1 MGKPKPSVE
10 SGMMRFL
17 WGRLVWV
24 LRLGRN
30 RNRQRKVKGHLR
42 WGSRQASGH
51 RTEGPPVTLEAQF
64 PVWPVEL
71 GSQEKDWKRC
81 AMDSS
86 QDSPGNR
93 ITGCL

>member
-1 MGKPKPSVE
+1 M
-10 SGMMRFL
+10 
-17 WGRLVWV
+17 VWV

-51 RTEGPPVTLEAQF
+51 RTGGPPVTLEAQF

-71 GSQEKDWKRC
+71 GS
-81 AMDSS
+81 
-86 QDSPGNR
+86 
-93 ITGCL
+93 